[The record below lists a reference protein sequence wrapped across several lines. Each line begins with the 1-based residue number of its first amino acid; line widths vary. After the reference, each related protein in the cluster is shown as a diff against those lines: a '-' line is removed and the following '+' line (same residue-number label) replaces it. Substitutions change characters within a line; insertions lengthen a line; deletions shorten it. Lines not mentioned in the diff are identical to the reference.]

1 MKRVARM
8 TYSCRMCG
16 VEYDGLDGHWC
27 STYQGV
33 PLRYVEHLDL
43 YTDSLYPPIAP
54 ESVAGGYVLI
64 LVMVAVITALFG
76 AALWLLTK

>member
-1 MKRVARM
+1 MKAIHVPAARELFLCQTCM
-8 TYSCRMCG
+8 AMYEPAGSH
-16 VEYDGLDGHWC
+16 VC
-27 STYQGV
+27 SAQ
-33 PLRYVEHLDL
+33 RAA
-43 YTDSLYPPIAP
+43 PIAP